1 MKTKYLASI
10 IMLIGF
16 FLIYIFKT
24 EKKIKINPLG
34 ELNLRFLLD
43 EVMNFNISKRT
54 NKEDKDS
61 IKNCQ
66 NSDSKY
72 FMQYITGHT
81 VSFNNNLD
89 TKRAVR
95 NNINNIKQII

>member
-1 MKTKYLASI
+1 MKTKYLVPI

-16 FLIYIFKT
+16 FLIYIFKNG
-24 EKKIKINPLG
+24 KIVKINTLG

-43 EVMNFNISKRT
+43 EVMNFDISKRT

-72 FMQYITGHT
+72 FIQYITGYT
-81 VSFNNNLD
+81 VSFNNN
-89 TKRAVR
+89 
-95 NNINNIKQII
+95 

>member
-1 MKTKYLASI
+1 MKSKYLTSI
-10 IMLIGF
+10 IILIGF
-16 FLIYIFKT
+16 FLIYIFKI
-24 EKKIKINPLG
+24 EKIVKINPLG

-43 EVMNFNISKRT
+43 ESMNFNISKRI

-81 VSFNNNLD
+81 VSFNNNID
-89 TKRAVR
+89 SNRAVR
-95 NNINNIKQII
+95 NNIKK